1 METKKTILIGL
12 LSTLLLA
19 FVLAAPTL
27 AQAGRGHHGHGHHHN
42 HHGHHHGHHHKH
54 HYIGGGYNY
63 IYSQPRGYY
72 RPYYP
77 QPQYNY
83 NYYPAPVYG
92 IPPQMMM
99 GISTGDASFM
109 LRF

>member
-1 METKKTILIGL
+1 METKKTIWTGL
-12 LSTLLLA
+12 LTTLLLA
-19 FVLAAPTL
+19 CVLTVPTL
-27 AQAGRGHHGHGHHHN
+27 AQAGRGHHGHHR
-42 HHGHHHGHHHKH
+42 GHHHGHHHKH
-54 HYIGGGYNY
+54 HHMDGGYNY
-63 IYSQPRGYY
+63 GYSQPRGYY

-83 NYYPAPVYG
+83 YPAPVYAPVYT

>member
-1 METKKTILIGL
+1 METKKTIWTGL
-12 LSTLLLA
+12 LTTLLLA
-19 FVLAAPTL
+19 FVLTVPTL
-27 AQAGRGHHGHGHHHN
+27 AQASRGHHGHHRHGH
-42 HHGHHHGHHHKH
+42 HHHGHHQQH
-54 HYIGGGYNY
+54 HHMGGGYNY
-63 IYSQPRGYY
+63 IYSQPRAYY

-77 QPQYNY
+77 QPR
-83 NYYPAPVYG
+83 YYPAPVYGPVYG